1 MFFFRYIQK
10 HKIITFI
17 IISLFFAIIIAF
29 THYKSLYYFNL
40 SDEFKIE
47 NSNYKITKFTS
58 TKPIIR
64 GYFETYKNKL
74 FLITGDGN
82 LFFMPIKKMNKK
94 KLIFKKIKSN
104 FKDVVGAGF
113 TKSFEKKLSKIF

>member
-1 MFFFRYIQK
+1 MFFFRYIK
-10 HKIITFI
+10 NHKIITFI
-17 IISLFFAIIIAF
+17 IISLFFSIIVVI

-58 TKPIIR
+58 NESIAR
-64 GYFETYKNKL
+64 GYFEIYKNKL

-82 LFFMPIKKMNKK
+82 LFFMPVKKMNKK
-94 KLIFKKIKSN
+94 KVLINK
-104 FKDVVGAGF
+104 G
-113 TKSFEKKLSKIF
+113 TKEK